1 MDNDFSWMGLFKK
14 GYKLQYNLDGKWLP
28 VSSKQTIDTC
38 RALNFQ
44 IRYKK
49 INQIQFEM
57 HSELFGARSAE
68 KTFENI
74 RRIFNDTY
82 GGRK

>member
-1 MDNDFSWMGLFKK
+1 MGLFKK
-14 GYKLQYNLDGKWLP
+14 GYKLQYNFDGKWLP
-28 VSSKQTIDTC
+28 VSSKQTIDIC
-38 RALNFQ
+38 RSYNYP

-49 INQIQFEM
+49 TYKPQM
-57 HSELFGARSAE
+57 VKHSELFSARFAE

-82 GGRK
+82 GVRQ